1 MKLST
6 QGQHAIMAMLALAIH
21 DDEGA
26 LRLGDLAEQQGISLS
41 YLEQIFARLRSHG
54 LVEGI
59 RGPGG
64 GYRLTR
70 HIEDINLAEI
80 VQAAED
86 ESETGKRGL
95 KHTDEPGQRLVQQM
109 WESLSGRFYN
119 FLESMTLASM
129 LEGQTLPRKSY
140 RMGETASLIAR
151 MFPAVRI
158 PAAGLRHQVA
168 M

>member
-21 DDEGA
+21 EDEGA

-64 GYRLTR
+64 GYRLIR

-86 ESETGKRGL
+86 ETETGKRGL

-109 WESLSGRFYN
+109 WANLSGRFYD
-119 FLESMTLASM
+119 FLEGMTLASL
-129 LEGQTLPRKSY
+129 LEGHKLPRKSFK
-140 RMGETASLIAR
+140 MGETASMIAR
-151 MFPAVRI
+151 MFPAVGM
-158 PAAGLRHQVA
+158 PAPALRHQVA

>member
-21 DDEGA
+21 EDEGA
-26 LRLGDLAEQQGISLS
+26 LRLGDLADRQGISLS
-41 YLEQIFARLRSHG
+41 YLEQIFSRLRNHG

-70 HIEDINLAEI
+70 HIDDINLAEI

-86 ESETGKRGL
+86 ESDTGKRGF
-95 KHTDEPGQRLVQQM
+95 KQTNEPGQRLVQQM
-109 WESLSGRFYN
+109 WASLSGRFYD
-119 FLESMTLASM
+119 FLEGMTLASL
-129 LEGQTLPRKSY
+129 LEGQKLPRKRY
-140 RMGETASLIAR
+140 RMGETASMIAR
-151 MFPAVRI
+151 MFPARL
-158 PAAGLRHQVA
+158 PGAGLRHQVA

>member
-26 LRLGDLAEQQGISLS
+26 LRLGDIAKQQGISLS
-41 YLEQIFARLRSHG
+41 YLEQIFAKLRNEG

-64 GYRLTR
+64 GYCLVLAADEIT
-70 HIEDINLAEI
+70 LAEI
-80 VQAAED
+80 VSAAED
-86 ESETGKRGL
+86 EAEEPCVTGSA
-95 KHTDEPGQRLVQQM
+95 EQQAILGM
-109 WESLSGRFYN
+109 WEDLSSQFHE
-119 FLESMTLASM
+119 FLNGISLASLM
-129 LEGQTLPRKSY
+129 AGHKLPRKVY

-151 MFPAVRI
+151 MFPARM
-158 PAAGLRHQVA
+158 PMSTPGMAHHAA

>member
-21 DDEGA
+21 EDEGA
-26 LRLGDLAEQQGISLS
+26 LRLGDLAEKQGISLS
-41 YLEQIFARLRSHG
+41 YLEQIFARLRNHG

-80 VQAAED
+80 VEAAED
-86 ESETGKRGL
+86 DSETVKRL
-95 KHTDEPGQRLVQQM
+95 PKRSADQRQRLVQQM
-109 WESLSGRFYN
+109 WASLSNRIYD
-119 FLESMTLASM
+119 FLEGMTLATM
-129 LEGQTLPRKSY
+129 LEGQQLPRKSY
-140 RMGETASLIAR
+140 HMGETASLIAR
-151 MFPAVRI
+151 MFPARHF
-158 PAAGLRHQVA
+158 PAPALGHQAA